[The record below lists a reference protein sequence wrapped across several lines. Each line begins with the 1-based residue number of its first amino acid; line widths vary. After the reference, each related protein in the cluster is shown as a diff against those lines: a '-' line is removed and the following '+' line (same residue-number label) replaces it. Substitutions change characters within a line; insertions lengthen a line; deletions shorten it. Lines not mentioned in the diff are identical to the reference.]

1 MNRNK
6 YLNLIETKTE
16 HDEVYQY
23 YSSVYS
29 KPWVSFCKESKKV
42 SYNIPFFHSV
52 GKVGD
57 FYYENGLY
65 STDVDLTQGM
75 PIGIMVIEK
84 DFIPTSPKG
93 RVMSLL
99 EMSYSSP
106 NSGST
111 SYQGIV
117 WGNSGVNT
125 TLPNLTSVVHGGT
138 GTTALSTAQGVKD
151 YAYLPSDK
159 FTTLQYSGDPS
170 TYYYL
175 KDSNGH
181 AISPYLT
188 DSDGNVTFNTEYI
201 RTTSPS
207 NSANCLSDLDGY
219 GNTEVLTN
227 DTYTSDQ
234 SDWKTASAI
243 TNNGSSGF
251 SPAACCCK
259 RFEVGGL
266 DWYLPAMGELG
277 FIMPR
282 FNVIQN
288 QLTKLKNHG
297 GDSFSSLL
305 DSTYRYWSSSEY
317 SSYHARNLYMGN
329 GYVYGSGYM
338 KEYGFYVRAFTLV

>member
-1 MNRNK
+1 MDNK
-6 YLNLIETKTE
+6 YLNLF
-16 HDEVYQY
+16 
-23 YSSVYS
+23 SSLSEQQKVYS
-29 KPWVSFCKESKKV
+29 AHTYDM
-42 SYNIPFFHSV
+42 SYVDYTIENNTVHYAQPFFHSV

-65 STDVDLTQGM
+65 STDVDLTQGT

-99 EMSYSSP
+99 EMSCSSP
-106 NSGST
+106 TSGST
-111 SYQGIV
+111 SYQSMC
-117 WGNSGVNT
+117 WGNYGVDT

-138 GTTALSTAQGVKD
+138 GTTALSTAQGVKG

-170 TYYYL
+170 TYYYYQ
-175 KDSNGH
+175 DSDGH

-188 DSDGNVTFNTEYI
+188 DSDGNTTFNTEYI
-201 RTTSPS
+201 KTTSPS
-207 NSANCLSDLDGY
+207 SSANCLSDLDGY

-227 DTYTSDQ
+227 DTYTSGQ

-243 TNNGSSGF
+243 TNNSGAGY

-259 RFEVGGL
+259 RFEVGRL
-266 DWYLPAMGELG
+266 DWYLPSMGELG

-288 QLTKLKNHG
+288 QLTKLRNHG
-297 GDSFSSLL
+297 GTSFSSLL
-305 DSTYRYWSSSEY
+305 DSIYRYWSSSEH
-317 SSYHARNLYMGN
+317 SSYHARNLYAGN
-329 GYVYGSGYM
+329 GYVYGSGYF
-338 KEYGFYVRAFTLV
+338 KSYGFYVRAFSLV

>member
-1 MNRNK
+1 MDNK
-6 YLNLIETKTE
+6 YLNLFSTLSEQQK
-16 HDEVYQY
+16 
-23 YSSVYS
+23 VYS
-29 KPWVSFCKESKKV
+29 AHTYDM
-42 SYNIPFFHSV
+42 SYVDYTIENNTVHYAQPFFHSV

-65 STDVDLTQGM
+65 STDVDLTQGT

-151 YAYLPSDK
+151 YAFLPSDK

-170 TYYYL
+170 TYYYYNNS
-175 KDSNGH
+175 DGH

-207 NSANCLSDLDGY
+207 NSTNCLADLDGY
-219 GNTEVLTN
+219 SNTEVLTN
-227 DTYTSDQ
+227 DTYTSSQ

-243 TNNGSSGF
+243 TNNSDAGY

-266 DWYLPAMGELG
+266 DWYLPSMGELG

-297 GDSFSSLL
+297 GNSFSSLL
-305 DSTYRYWSSSEY
+305 GNFYYWSSSEC
-317 SSYHARNLYMGN
+317 SSSVARYLYT
-329 GYVYGSGYM
+329 GSGLVGNDDKDNDY
-338 KEYGFYVRAFTLV
+338 YVRSFALV

>member
-1 MNRNK
+1 MDNK
-6 YLNLIETKTE
+6 YLNLFSTLSEQQK
-16 HDEVYQY
+16 
-23 YSSVYS
+23 VYS
-29 KPWVSFCKESKKV
+29 AHTYDM
-42 SYNIPFFHSV
+42 SYVDYTIENNTVHYAQPFFHSV

-65 STDVDLTQGM
+65 STDVDLTQGT

-111 SYQGIV
+111 LSQTMA
-117 WGNSGVNT
+117 WGNNGVDT

-138 GTTALSTAQGVKD
+138 GTTALSTAQGVKE
-151 YAYLPSDK
+151 YAFLPSDK
-159 FTTLQYSGDPS
+159 FTALQYSGDPS
-170 TYYYL
+170 TYYYYL

-207 NSANCLSDLDGY
+207 NSANCLADLDGY
-219 GNTEVLTN
+219 SNTEVLTN
-227 DTYTSDQ
+227 DTYTSGQ

-243 TNNGSSGF
+243 TNNGDAGY

-266 DWYLPAMGELG
+266 DWYLPSMGELG
-277 FIMPR
+277 FIVPR

-297 GDSFSSLL
+297 GSSFSSLL
-305 DSTYRYWSSSEY
+305 NSYYYWSSSEY
-317 SSYHARNLYMGN
+317 SSDRARCLYTYNGN
-329 GYVYGSGYM
+329 VNYSSKNYRD
-338 KEYGFYVRAFTLV
+338 YVRSFALV